1 MSIHPKRGTYS
12 TGQNIHLRCHSNL
25 TLNHKK
31 NVKSLGDFK
40 KLSDLIKWYKD
51 DKEFSGEN
59 MFIQIQ
65 TKLLNENML
74 NSELTIHN
82 ANFKDSGV
90 YKCIYDEFHEKSIV
104 TVNNKSKRHLKL

>member
-1 MSIHPKRGTYS
+1 MSIHPKRTTYLS
-12 TGQNIHLRCHSNL
+12 GQHIHLKCNSNL

-31 NVKSLGDFK
+31 NVKSIDSK

-51 DKEFSGEN
+51 DKEYKVEN
-59 MFIQIQ
+59 IFIKIQ
-65 TKLLNENML
+65 TRLLNDNML

-90 YKCIYDEFHEKSIV
+90 YKCIYDEFQEKSFV
-104 TVNNKSKRHLKL
+104 TVNNRSK